1 MKKKILL
8 LVLVGV
14 LMLAYNLNT
23 FALLGDQAIPQAVY
37 RVPMGSEVKYLEDNV
52 QKLLYL
58 NEQVMKLKKQLDQYK
73 DQEALFR
80 ALLGNSKLLDLAD
93 YDFDNMSLEEWK
105 EVIRTAADIIYAD
118 VDVVKSSTNNKPS
131 KQRVEKIKEFRKVMA
146 GDSDSESQSNDQD
159 PIIDSNPDTSKQER
173 NEEQIKNL
181 KARLNNLSKLYN
193 QLLSRYMNL
202 EIYKDKSSQPIVV
215 PKADSM
221 PTYIKKTQKDL
232 EQIEDNMAKNQNL
245 KRSNI
250 PALLQSLN
258 KQMLFNNQINLKI
271 LQALSDLNKM
281 QAVKTNKD
289 SIDEVKEY
297 YIEMKHKLLN

>member
-289 SIDEVKEY
+289 SIDEVKED

>member
-1 MKKKILL
+1 VKKKILL

-289 SIDEVKEY
+289 SIDEVKED

>member
-1 MKKKILL
+1 
-8 LVLVGV
+8 
-14 LMLAYNLNT
+14 
-23 FALLGDQAIPQAVY
+23 
-37 RVPMGSEVKYLEDNV
+37 
-52 QKLLYL
+52 
-58 NEQVMKLKKQLDQYK
+58 
-73 DQEALFR
+73 
-80 ALLGNSKLLDLAD
+80 
-93 YDFDNMSLEEWK
+93 
-105 EVIRTAADIIYAD
+105 
-118 VDVVKSSTNNKPS
+118 
-131 KQRVEKIKEFRKVMA
+131 
-146 GDSDSESQSNDQD
+146 DQD

-289 SIDEVKEY
+289 SIDEVKED